1 MGGMN
6 AWLTAL
12 SEWLT
17 TLRLHQTISD
27 VQWVVPA
34 VQTVHILAI
43 AIVFSASL
51 ILSLRAA
58 NVSGVDWSPARWGA
72 RLNHW
77 TATALVILLVSGAIL
92 IVGEP
97 QRSLLS
103 PVFQLKM
110 VLVVIAGLLSWWLAS
125 RLKHLR
131 GEGSVHAVERLAALL
146 IVLLWVAVISAGRW
160 IAYYVA

>member
-1 MGGMN
+1 MN

-12 SEWLT
+12 SEWLM
-17 TLRLHQTISD
+17 TLGLHQTISN
-27 VQWVVPA
+27 VEWIVPA

-92 IVGEP
+92 IIGEP
-97 QRSLLS
+97 ERSLLS

-125 RLKHLR
+125 RLKHLH
-131 GEGSVHAVERLAALL
+131 GEGSVGFVERLVAVLV
-146 IVLLWVAVISAGRW
+146 VLLWVAVISAGRW
-160 IAYYVA
+160 IAYYVS